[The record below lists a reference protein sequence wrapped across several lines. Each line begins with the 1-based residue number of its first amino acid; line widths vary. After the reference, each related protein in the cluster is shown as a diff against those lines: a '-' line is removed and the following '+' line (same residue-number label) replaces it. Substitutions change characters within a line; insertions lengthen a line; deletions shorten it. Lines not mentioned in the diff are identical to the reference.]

1 MRESEPE
8 KLVRIVMGD
17 ASDRATQLWGNVSNS
32 PALQITL
39 SFHSPNNPTLSS
51 ILLGCRKAHLLL

>member
-8 KLVRIVMGD
+8 KLVRIMMGD

-32 PALQITL
+32 PALRITL
-39 SFHSPNNPTLSS
+39 SFHPSHNPTLSS
-51 ILLGCRKAHLLL
+51 VFLGCRKARLLS